1 MKFKKFVVS
10 NQYAIAVF
18 ISVVASAVI
27 NLVF

>member
-10 NQYAIAVF
+10 NQYAISVF
-18 ISVVASAVI
+18 ISAVVAYLI